1 MDASSVLTGAATL
14 KSAATLHKDEVWNSL
29 TESSKNDTETQELL
43 HILFKA
49 FSTTQRL
56 LIDHLPKGK
65 YHSVVDTTIINETAS
80 VPTTNV
86 SPERDFAIL
95 DRLMH
100 QKPNANAIALEAMI
114 LFSRNKTSHWLNKKT
129 EEEKEVI
136 FKAARTLVPATKE
149 KFKARK
155 QAIQKQNEDRL
166 IEKQEDIARKKY
178 KKDQEKEKLAKAI
191 EVIGIWTNRTQVDD
205 GLNKIR
211 NKTEKIKILKLQIN
225 FRNIVLNQLPS
236 NNSLFKF
243 FQNKKQFTVEQL
255 KHNLCKL
262 LEQESSRRTPMSC
275 SLEEIVVNPHLLVGQ
290 RIRQRFKVEE
300 SSELVWYFGTVLK
313 MNPSTYE
320 FQVLYDGEDET
331 YHYPLLD
338 DIKSGDLMLT

>member
-1 MDASSVLTGAATL
+1 MVRTACKAFHHRGSQQCGSYTLFHAYLKGKGIHKIPLAQFVGNRFNILFYDAAGIYYLRDDMIQFIDEIHGTQANRLLQCVKADLKNPSYIVGCRALGLIDKIVTGPIWRKLKESSLSIAILDMGQVYCDMKESFDAWSVDASSVLTGAATL

-29 TESSKNDTETQELL
+29 TESSKNNTETQELL

-49 FSTTQRL
+49 FYTITQRL

-95 DRLMH
+95 DRLMR
-100 QKPNANAIALEAMI
+100 QKPNANVIALEEMI

-129 EEEKEVI
+129 EEEKELI
-136 FKAARTLVPATKE
+136 FKAAKTLVPATKE

-166 IEKQEDIARKKY
+166 IEKQEDIAWKKY

-191 EVIGIWTNRTQVDD
+191 EVIGIWTN
-205 GLNKIR
+205 
-211 NKTEKIKILKLQIN
+211 
-225 FRNIVLNQLPS
+225 
-236 NNSLFKF
+236 
-243 FQNKKQFTVEQL
+243 
-255 KHNLCKL
+255 
-262 LEQESSRRTPMSC
+262 
-275 SLEEIVVNPHLLVGQ
+275 
-290 RIRQRFKVEE
+290 
-300 SSELVWYFGTVLK
+300 
-313 MNPSTYE
+313 
-320 FQVLYDGEDET
+320 
-331 YHYPLLD
+331 
-338 DIKSGDLMLT
+338 